1 MVTIAMNA
9 YNILAFLSKG
19 IKQTRIGEVLFM
31 EFLIELLFEIVVE
44 GSIELGSEKTVP
56 IPLRILAAFIVLA
69 VFFGM
74 GGLVIYMGYD
84 EILNG
89 DKTAAIALFVVGIFF
104 MFGGMFIILKMFRK
118 KKEKLDKN

>member
-1 MVTIAMNA
+1 MEN
-9 YNILAFLSKG
+9 NESKKYEYLPATVSCQSFAKDLG
-19 IKQTRIGEVLFM
+19 L
-31 EFLIELLFEIVVE
+31 EIVVE

-74 GGLVIYMGYD
+74 GGLCIYMGYD
-84 EILNG
+84 AILGG
-89 DKTAAIALFVVGIFF
+89 DKSAAIAFVVGILL

>member
-1 MVTIAMNA
+1 
-9 YNILAFLSKG
+9 
-19 IKQTRIGEVLFM
+19 M

>member
-1 MVTIAMNA
+1 
-9 YNILAFLSKG
+9 
-19 IKQTRIGEVLFM
+19 M
-31 EFLIELLFEIVVE
+31 EFLLELLFEIVVE

-74 GGLVIYMGYD
+74 GGLCIYMGYD
-84 EILNG
+84 AILVG
-89 DKTAAIALFVVGIFF
+89 DKTAAIAFVVGILL

>member
-1 MVTIAMNA
+1 
-9 YNILAFLSKG
+9 
-19 IKQTRIGEVLFM
+19 M
-31 EFLIELLFEIVVE
+31 EFLLELLFEIVVE

-56 IPLRILAAFIVLA
+56 ISLRILAACIVLA

-74 GGLVIYMGYD
+74 GGLFIYMGYD
-84 EILNG
+84 AILGG
-89 DKTAAIALFVVGIFF
+89 DKAFAIAVFVMGIFL